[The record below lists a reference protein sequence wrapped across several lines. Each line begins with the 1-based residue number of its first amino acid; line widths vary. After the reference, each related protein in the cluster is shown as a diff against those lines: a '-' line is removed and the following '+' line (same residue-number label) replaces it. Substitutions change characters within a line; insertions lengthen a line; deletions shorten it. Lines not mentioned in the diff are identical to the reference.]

1 MSEHQQREWKAVW
14 RDEYLKW
21 ICGFANAEGGVLEV
35 GRNDAGEP
43 VGVADAA
50 RLLEEIPNK
59 VRDVL
64 GIMVDVNLRE
74 EAGKALLEI
83 VVPAYPSPVSYK
95 GEYHYRSGSTKQEL
109 KGAALSRF
117 LLRKQGLHWDGVP
130 LPGLTLDDCQPAALQ
145 GFRTRA
151 ARSGRVDE
159 AVLEDSDAAL
169 LASLQLE
176 EGHYLKRAT
185 ALLFGTQPERFVP
198 GASIKIGFFITDD
211 DLRYQDQIHGDL
223 FSQVEKTLELLH
235 SKYLKAYIRYEGIQ
249 RVERYLFPLQALR
262 EALLNAVIHKDYAS
276 GIPIQISVYD
286 HQIVIWNPGQLPE
299 HWTQQQLLAKHPS
312 HPFNPLLASAFF
324 RAGYVESWGRGIEKI
339 LSECRKH
346 DIPAPIFDSSLS
358 GLMLTFRADPTQL
371 AEALG
376 DRARPLLGETPA
388 AIPPTTQEATQEATQ
403 EISSETVRG
412 KIVALLRQRPATTR
426 RELARQL
433 GLSPDG
439 IKYHLNKLRTA
450 GTIRHV
456 GPTKSGHWEVLK

>member
-1 MSEHQQREWKAVW
+1 MSEHQQREWKAGW

-21 ICGFANAEGGVLEV
+21 ICGFANAEGGVLEI
-35 GRNDAGEP
+35 GRSDDGAP

-64 GIMVDVNLRE
+64 GIMLDVNLRE

-130 LPGLTLDDCQPAALQ
+130 LPGLTLEDCRPAALQ
-145 GFRTRA
+145 GFRNRA

-176 EGHYLKRAT
+176 EGQYLKRAT
-185 ALLFGTQPERFVP
+185 ALLFGTEPERYVP
-198 GASIKIGFFITDD
+198 GAYIKLGFFVTDD
-211 DLRYQDQIHGDL
+211 DLRYQDELHGDL
-223 FSQVEKTLELLH
+223 FTQVEKALELLH

-276 GIPIQISVYD
+276 GIPIQISVYE

-346 DIPAPIFDSSLS
+346 GIPPPLFDTSLS
-358 GLMLTFRADPTQL
+358 GLMLTFHAHPAQL

-376 DRARPLLGETPA
+376 NAARPLLGEALVETPVETQAETPVETPVKTPERILAVLGANPEWTLEVVAQAIGKSTSAVERA
-388 AIPPTTQEATQEATQ
+388 AAKLVKEG
-403 EISSETVRG
+403 R
-412 KIVALLRQRPATTR
+412 LRF
-426 RELARQL
+426 
-433 GLSPDG
+433 
-439 IKYHLNKLRTA
+439 
-450 GTIRHV
+450 V
-456 GPTKSGHWEVLK
+456 GPRKTGRWEVLK